1 MVEVVRGF
9 KLRLRV
15 LTLME
20 FLPICWVVCSIADSN
35 IGVPGFGVAIGE
47 VDDTRVWVWL
57 SADSWATW
65 IVCVVFE
72 FTDFDLFDVAE
83 ALFAWKYTCLESP
96 NSIIGSAQDPKNRV
110 AANSVFVNVIFI
122 GFIISFLFSRTKYQK
137 VVLMSFAFFRKL
149 VFFFTEFRKFLWANW
164 RHPWNKFSHAQ
175 FP

>member
-1 MVEVVRGF
+1 
-9 KLRLRV
+9 
-15 LTLME
+15 ME

-72 FTDFDLFDVAE
+72 LPDFDLFDDAV

-110 AANSVFVNVIFI
+110 ATNSAFVNVIFI

-149 VFFFTEFRKFLWANW
+149 VFFLYGISQI
-164 RHPWNKFSHAQ
+164 PMG
-175 FP
+175 